1 MSTFFLHSSNAL
13 FPTGQIVA
21 TPEVLNLLAEHHIEA
36 FTLILRHQAGD
47 WGDALGAEDVARN
60 DEALR
65 SGGRLLSS
73 YRIGTGTVVW
83 VITEADRS
91 ATTILRPDDY

>member
-21 TPEVLNLLAEHHIEA
+21 TPEVLNLLAEHRIEA

-47 WGDALGAEDVARN
+47 
-60 DEALR
+60 
-65 SGGRLLSS
+65 SGRLAHACHQSQKG
-73 YRIGTGTVVW
+73 R
-83 VITEADRS
+83 
-91 ATTILRPDDY
+91 

>member
-1 MSTFFLHSSNAL
+1 MSTFFLHSTNAL
-13 FPTGQIVA
+13 FPTGRIVA
-21 TPEVLNLLAEHHIEA
+21 TPEVLNLLAEHRIEA

-47 WGDALGAEDVARN
+47 WGDALCTEDAVRN

-73 YRIGTGTVVW
+73 YRIAHDVAVW

>member
-1 MSTFFLHSSNAL
+1 MRFFLDPINCL
-13 FPTGQIVA
+13 FPTGRIMVTPVA
-21 TPEVLNLLAEHHIEA
+21 LDLLAHHGVVA
-36 FTLILRHQAGD
+36 FSLILRHQAGD
-47 WGDALGAEDVARN
+47 WGDALCAEDVARN

-65 SGGRLLSS
+65 SGGRLVSS
-73 YRIGTGTVVW
+73 YCVGTDTVVW